1 MQKYIDKNTDTNET
15 QKISFMIYICIV
27 DIMENEKSF
36 NYQVVLKPK
45 DIKFTK
51 CQIPSRFDNGTCLK
65 DLLDDVKSGKVL
77 CKDISAAEVV
87 WDMDRWE
94 WYTLSNRRLW
104 IFKELEKAGK
114 ISFITMSRVE
124 TVNDGWRS
132 TDSTPEFFSE
142 AELYEPNWDI
152 TIDTITKPNGTNS
165 IMAEELQKSTTVDES
180 AKKKNDSVVQNGEH
194 NNENQDKENNKKRR
208 QLSEKSDEDEWVE
221 KVIEKKRNKSFS
233 RDDKNLSLS
242 DSRQSLF
249 SNTSSCSSISRSQ
262 RKIDKQYGLSGYG
275 SYNKYK
281 TEYLDKVKADKKSI
295 LKKYKPYQVSSS
307 RSSLSRSSSYGK
319 LSGSSKSYST
329 NSVYTTESFTSI
341 RESRRSSFSEENSTY
356 TTTTSLERQ
365 TRRMRLYSDDIE
377 EFKGRSKEIVP
388 HQTSRNSL
396 VGSVVPSGAIKLADL
411 YAMWQKR
418 RLSYLRSS
426 RLAITNGV
434 ASGYNCGLCYKKFE
448 TIVDLQQ
455 HCEAL
460 LHYACITCGK
470 FFSTYASL
478 GQHCQQLSHQKD

>member
-1 MQKYIDKNTDTNET
+1 
-15 QKISFMIYICIV
+15 
-27 DIMENEKSF
+27 MESGASF

-51 CQIPSRFDNGTCLK
+51 NRIPSRFDNGTHLK
-65 DLLDDVKSGKVL
+65 DLLEDIKSGKIL

-104 IFKELEKAGK
+104 VFKELEKAGK
-114 ISFITMSRVE
+114 ISFISMSRVE
-124 TVNDGWRS
+124 TVNDGCWRS
-132 TDSTPEFFSE
+132 TDSTPEFYSE
-142 AELYEPNWDI
+142 VELYEPDWDI
-152 TIDTITKPNGTNS
+152 TIDTVTKPKGTNS
-165 IMAEELQKSTTVDES
+165 IMAEQKSTTINN
-180 AKKKNDSVVQNGEH
+180 KKKSEKVVQDGDD
-194 NNENQDKENNKKRR
+194 DKGNENNKKRR
-208 QLSEKSDEDEWVE
+208 QSPEKSDEDEWVE
-221 KVIEKKRNKSFS
+221 RVIERKRSKSFS
-233 RDDKNLSLS
+233 RDDKKLSL
-242 DSRQSLF
+242 SRQSLL
-249 SNTSSCSSISRSQ
+249 SNTSSCSSISRNQ
-262 RKIDKQYGLSGYG
+262 RKIDKRYGLHGYG

-281 TEYLDKVKADKKSI
+281 TDYLDKIKAEKKSI

-307 RSSLSRSSSYGK
+307 RSRLSRSSSYGK
-319 LSGSSKSYST
+319 LSGYSRSFST

-341 RESRRSSFSEENSTY
+341 NRESRRSSFSEENSIY
-356 TTTTSLERQ
+356 TTTTQLERQ

-377 EFKGRSKEIVP
+377 ESKGRSNEIVP
-388 HQTSRNSL
+388 YKSSLSRNSS
-396 VGSVVPSGAIKLADL
+396 VGSIVPSGAVKLADL

-426 RLAITNGV
+426 RLEITNGV
-434 ASGYNCGLCYKKFE
+434 ASGYICGLCYKKFE

-478 GQHCQQLSHQKD
+478 GQHCQKLRHQKD